1 MTTEPHDYEPDAAS
15 KPHAMHADPPCRLCG
30 SSRRSCE
37 RRGRNDLERHRFSFE
52 GATSLLA
59 RHLIDDHG
67 AAPLSV
73 SPWCTGLSQG
83 DWAALDNLHQRAHES
98 ESGS

>member
-1 MTTEPHDYEPDAAS
+1 MSSEEHDYEPDATC
-15 KPHAMHADPPCRLCG
+15 KPRPMHTDPPCRICG

-37 RRGRNDLERHRFSFE
+37 RRGRSDLERHRFSFE

-59 RHLIDDHG
+59 RHLIDEHG

-83 DWAALDNLHQRAHES
+83 DWVALDDLHQEAHAREN
-98 ESGS
+98 GS